1 MIKIDLSFIKRLISQ
16 SDIDEEILLS
26 DKMSMQLHRSFG
38 NVVDFQFSKNSIFII
53 ESKKGMNES

>member
-1 MIKIDLSFIKRLISQ
+1 
-16 SDIDEEILLS
+16 
-26 DKMSMQLHRSFG
+26 MSMQLHRSFG